1 MARLIMIDGNT
12 TLIAH
17 IGYPTATF
25 KSPMIYNPYFE
36 SIGLNAAVIPMGVR
50 AEDYAAAF
58 RTIFRFTNM
67 RGGLITMPHKVATV
81 ALLDEVS
88 TAVKIAG
95 SCNAVVKREDGS
107 LAGDIFDGEGFV
119 RGAVRKGQKIT
130 GASVMIVGSGGVGS
144 AIAAAMAA
152 AGASRIAIHDLDRMA
167 LEGLADRLRQ
177 HYPALAVSVG
187 SNDPTGHDIIVNA
200 TPMGMNDHDPMPMDV
215 ARIAPSS
222 FVGEVVMKREMT
234 AFLTA
239 ARAQGCRTQIG
250 LDMLYEQIPAYLSFF
265 GFPATT
271 PENLRALAQVSD

>member
-1 MARLIMIDGNT
+1 MARQIMIDGNT

-17 IGYPTATF
+17 IGYPTAAF

-50 AEDYAAAF
+50 AEDYAEAF

-67 RGGLITMPHKVATV
+67 RGALITMPHKITTV
-81 ALLDEVS
+81 DLLDEVS

-95 SCNAVVKREDGS
+95 SCNAVVKRGDGS
-107 LAGDIFDGEGFV
+107 LVGDIFDGEGFV
-119 RGAVRKGQKIT
+119 RGVIRKGQAIK
-130 GASVMIVGSGGVGS
+130 GASVLIVGSGGVGS

-152 AGASRIAIHDLDRMA
+152 AGASRIALHDIDRTA
-167 LEGLADRLRQ
+167 TEGLADRLRQ
-177 HYPALAVSVG
+177 HYPALAVSTG
-187 SNDPTGHDIIVNA
+187 SDDPAGHTIIVNA
-200 TPMGMNDHDPMPMDV
+200 TPMGMNDHDPMPMEV
-215 ARIAPSS
+215 SRIAPSS

-239 ARAQGCRTQIG
+239 AKARGCRTQIG

-265 GFPATT
+265 GFPPTT
-271 PENLRALAQVSD
+271 PENLRALARVSE